1 MIEHGRTV
9 ISQYASARTVLAII
23 ERMNDCLDPR
33 VNVAEFQ
40 EKIWDVDTAVGR
52 GLDIWGKIVGV
63 SRLLRIPSNLNTFGF
78 ENASI
83 PADWRPFNGGTF
95 FSGNNVS
102 QAYLLPD
109 AAYRTLILT
118 KALANIV
125 ATTAQSINAL
135 LRNLFPGRGRC
146 YVVDMGAMTMRFV
159 FEFDLSL
166 VEYAI
171 LTQSGVLTH
180 PAGVQYSVTVIPT
193 GGNFGFSEQ
202 GAGVTP
208 FDEGPFYLSP

>member
-1 MIEHGRTV
+1 MIEHGRTI
-9 ISQYASARTVLAII
+9 ISQYSSSATILAIL
-23 ERMNDCLDPR
+23 EDMNDCLDPR

-40 EKIWDVDTAVGR
+40 SKIWDVDTAVGR

-63 SRLLRIPSNLNTFGF
+63 SRLLKIPSAFKNFGF
-78 ENASI
+78 SNASI
-83 PADWRPFNGGTF
+83 PADWRPFGQGTF
-95 FSGNNVS
+95 NSGNNAS

-109 AAYRTLILT
+109 SAYRTLILT

-146 YVVDMGAMTMRFV
+146 YVVDSGAMTMNFV

-180 PAGVQYSVTVIPT
+180 PAGVAFSVTVIPT
-193 GGNFGFSEQ
+193 GGNFGFAEQ
-202 GAGVTP
+202 GPSAQP
-208 FDEGPFYLSP
+208 FDCGPFYMPP

>member
-1 MIEHGRTV
+1 MIEHGRTI
-9 ISQYASARTVLAII
+9 ISQYSSSRTIMAVI
-23 ERMNDCLDPR
+23 ESMNDCLDPR
-33 VNVAEFQ
+33 VNVQEFIDN
-40 EKIWDVDTAVGR
+40 IWNVDTAVGF

-78 ENASI
+78 SNASI
-83 PADWRPFNGGTF
+83 PADWRPFNQGTF
-95 FSGNNVS
+95 YTGNNVS
-102 QAYLLPD
+102 QSYLLPD
-109 AAYRTLILT
+109 DAYRTLILT

-135 LRNLFPGRGRC
+135 LRNLFPGRGKC
-146 YVVDMGAMTMRFV
+146 YVIDSGAMTMSFV

-166 VEYAI
+166 VEYAL

-180 PAGVQYSVTVIPT
+180 PAGVGYSVTVIPT
-193 GGNFGFSEQ
+193 GGTFGFSEQ

-208 FDEGPFYLSP
+208 FDEGPFYMPP